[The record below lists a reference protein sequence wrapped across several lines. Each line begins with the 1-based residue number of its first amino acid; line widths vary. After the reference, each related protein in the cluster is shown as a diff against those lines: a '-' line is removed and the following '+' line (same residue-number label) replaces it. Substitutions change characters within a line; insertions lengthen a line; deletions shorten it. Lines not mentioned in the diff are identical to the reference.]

1 VAPFAAG
8 ALLLVVVPALLTVG
22 LAFTDASGL
31 STPRPNGL
39 DNLRRLGEDPLLPLS
54 LQATAVYVAAA
65 VPLRLLVA
73 TGLGLLLAAPR
84 RGGALYR
91 ASVYLPTA
99 VPDVALALL
108 FLWLLNPL
116 YGPVNALLGLVGL
129 PQPTWLATTGGARAA
144 IVLMMLLPVGEAF
157 LVVIA
162 ARRSIGSRL
171 YEAAALE
178 GCSPVAQLRRLTLPV
193 MAPVLVLL
201 ALRDTLVALQA
212 AFVAGYVLTDG
223 GPGQRHAAAAA
234 VRVRP
239 VLRVRQPGYGAML
252 SLLLLVVTL
261 GWSSCSCCWSGA
273 GGWSARS
280 GRAAEVG
287 AVVGLPVELAV
298 RAPDD
303 HRAVH
308 QHGAGVGDRAGR
320 LPPQHGEAEGDVL
333 VELDLPLVEEAAVR
347 QLGRHLHRARLAGAE
362 RQRQPLDAPYRQ
374 QRRHAAAEVQRR
386 HRHRQ
391 RPAVAHRQRH
401 PGRAAVLVADDVG
414 ARQPVV
420 GQRHDGDRPAE
431 GGGDLVEP
439 HHARRGAQHRDG
451 EQRDRSEHQHGHEQG
466 GAPA

>member
-1 VAPFAAG
+1 MRRPSTGWWFVTPFAAG
-8 ALLLVVVPALLTVG
+8 AALLVVVPALLTVG

-31 STPRPNGL
+31 SRPQPNGL

-54 LQATAVYVAAA
+54 LQASAVYLAAA

-116 YGPVNALLGLVGL
+116 YGPVNALLGLAGL
-129 PQPTWLATTGGARAA
+129 PQPTWLATSGGARAA

-178 GCSPVAQLRRLTLPV
+178 GCSPASQLRRLTLPV

-223 GPGQRHAAAAA
+223 GPDNATLLLPLYVFDQSFEFGS
-234 VRVRP
+234 
-239 VLRVRQPGYGAML
+239 LGYGAML
-252 SLLLLVVTL
+252 SLLLLAATL
-261 GWSSCSCCWSGA
+261 GL
-273 GGWSARS
+273 
-280 GRAAEVG
+280 
-287 AVVGLPVELAV
+287 VVLQLLLV
-298 RAPDD
+298 R
-303 HRAVH
+303 RW
-308 QHGAGVGDRAGR
+308 R
-320 LPPQHGEAEGDVL
+320 L
-333 VELDLPLVEEAAVR
+333 VR
-347 QLGRHLHRARLAGAE
+347 
-362 RQRQPLDAPYRQ
+362 
-374 QRRHAAAEVQRR
+374 
-386 HRHRQ
+386 
-391 RPAVAHRQRH
+391 
-401 PGRAAVLVADDVG
+401 
-414 ARQPVV
+414 
-420 GQRHDGDRPAE
+420 
-431 GGGDLVEP
+431 
-439 HHARRGAQHRDG
+439 
-451 EQRDRSEHQHGHEQG
+451 
-466 GAPA
+466 